1 MLTSVQVLPGPR
13 SVARL
18 GAVVVWF
25 ETGPQGGGAV
35 LTELLQEAQRVGSG
49 SVPSHELG
57 ARLAGVLNAGSPE
70 DVPALAAAT
79 PEDDGLR
86 VVVHG
91 WGAVV
96 ADGIVHVP
104 NGWADQVI
112 TGSRSFFLGRNTVT
126 PVPPAEG
133 SVFDLE
139 DGVVPGDGASFTLSS
154 PQAASPALPP
164 AAADPAAPPPA
175 APPAPWPA
183 APAPIAWPPP
193 LAAMRG
199 RDRPHPAPWAPR
211 PTSTAP
217 RAVGPVGSSP
227 AGRLVLD
234 DGSSAVLERT
244 CVLGSAPGASPAVQ
258 TGVAIPLTVVGPGV
272 AGVHAELRVD
282 QAEVAVRDLGA
293 ALTHVLPPGA
303 LTWIALAPGQV
314 VPLEPGTRIALGRR
328 TFSYERP

>member
-18 GAVVVWF
+18 GDVVVWF
-25 ETGPQGGGAV
+25 ETGPHGGGAV
-35 LTELLQEAQRVGSG
+35 LTELLQAAQRVGSG
-49 SVPSHELG
+49 SVPSHEMG
-57 ARLAGVLNAGSPE
+57 ARLAAVLNAGAPE

-96 ADGIVHVP
+96 ADGIVQVP

-112 TGSRSFFLGRNTVT
+112 TGRRSFFVGRNTAT

-133 SVFDLE
+133 SALDLE
-139 DGVVPGDGASFTLSS
+139 DGVVPGDGASFSLSADRAGS
-154 PQAASPALPP
+154 PVPGPAPLP
-164 AAADPAAPPPA
+164 AAAAPAAPPPA
-175 APPAPWPA
+175 LPRAPRAPAG
-183 APAPIAWPPP
+183 APAPISWPPP
-193 LAAMRG
+193 TGPPVRAH
-199 RDRPHPAPWAPR
+199 DRRQGTPIRLPVPA
-211 PTSTAP
+211 T
-217 RAVGPVGSSP
+217 V
-227 AGRLVLD
+227 GRLVAD

-244 CVLGSAPGASPAVQ
+244 CVLGTTPDASPAVRS
-258 TGVAIPLTVVGPGV
+258 GAAVPLAVVGPGV

-314 VPLEPGTRIALGRR
+314 TPITPGTRIAVGQR
-328 TFSYERP
+328 TFSYERA